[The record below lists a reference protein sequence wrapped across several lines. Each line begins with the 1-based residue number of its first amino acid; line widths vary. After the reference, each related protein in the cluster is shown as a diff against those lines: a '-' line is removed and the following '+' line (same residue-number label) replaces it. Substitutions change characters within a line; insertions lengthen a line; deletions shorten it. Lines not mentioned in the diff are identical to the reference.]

1 MSESAACWCGNSTLA
16 PFSGDYLR
24 CADCE
29 TLVLRRMPTPG
40 QLLVADDER
49 DFYGKDY
56 FDYQARTHGHPALEE
71 RSRIELRERCL
82 YWLKTLLPY
91 RLPPAKVLEI
101 GCAHGAFVALLR
113 AAGFDA
119 TGLELSAATAAGARR
134 RFDVPVVAG
143 PIEAQ
148 NIPAESLDV
157 IVLMDVL
164 EHLHDPLD
172 MMWRCLKLLKPD
184 GLLYLQT
191 PRYREGKT
199 LELMQADQDP
209 FPAMLVADQ
218 HTYLFS
224 GKSVRLLLERSGA
237 DHIGFEPAIFG
248 AYDMSLVAGRQPLS
262 RFTEEEIEVNLKLR
276 PSGRLILAML
286 DLDRHC
292 QAALTRSRE
301 MEASLARQLQNG
313 AILERA
319 YAESEA
325 DRADRLQNILKL
337 EELVREAQAQAS
349 VTLASLERIRAEN
362 GEMARLNEQ
371 ERIEIERVRAESGEL
386 ARQSEQERIE
396 NEQKRREIER
406 VRAESGELARQSE
419 QKRRELES
427 RLADEERRSLIGE
440 SLLGR
445 IRGSYVYRL
454 MRACGLWGWLDD
466 SRRDGAAG
474 RRPVVLR
481 KVAVDLTPVQ
491 PGGENGGAKVM
502 TLELVRH
509 LALMAPEC
517 QFILLTSESSHDELA
532 ALAAPNVKRLCVH
545 RPGGALSAAD
555 NFAVRLRRVLGRVLS
570 VPRLNQLAGLY
581 REATGQV
588 VVGSDLVRRLDADL
602 LFCPFTAPYYFHPSV
617 PTVSVI
623 YDLQHR
629 EYRQFFSE
637 LQVYERE
644 RSFDQACRLANRL
657 VCISEYVRKA
667 VLASGAVPAER
678 LETVPIQL
686 GERLPRVAPESRAP
700 VLRSLGL
707 EPERFLLY
715 PANFWPHKN
724 HEMLLTA
731 FGLYRSSHPDSDL
744 KLVLTGAPGARQDFL
759 VDAAARMGMNGSV
772 VFPGYVSDADFSAL
786 MQSSMALIFPSLF
799 EGFGMP
805 LLEAMA
811 AARPLLVSD
820 ATSLPEVAGD
830 AALLFDPRRP
840 MEIVE
845 AITRIA
851 ADPELRAE
859 LAAASAH
866 RLQAY
871 GDARE
876 MAARYLRIF
885 HDACNQ
891 SAGLEPAVHGI
902 FDDGWLGDRM
912 TVVYGRGHDWRRLR
926 VRLAVPDWA
935 PVAKLDVRV
944 SSRGDEGDRL
954 RMGVAAGTSATVN
967 VALSGETE
975 WAEMKCSP
983 TFQPDICGA
992 GPDSRALSCRV
1003 LSVEIVGADGMVL
1016 DLGGKTHVP

>member
-1 MSESAACWCGNSTLA
+1 MSESATCWCGNSTLA
-16 PFSGDYLR
+16 PFSGDYLC

-29 TLVLRRMPTPG
+29 TLVLRRMPTAE
-40 QLLVADDER
+40 QLMVADDER
-49 DFYGKDY
+49 DFYGQDY
-56 FDYQARTHGHPALEE
+56 FDYQARTRGHPALEE
-71 RSRIELRERCL
+71 RSLIELRERCL
-82 YWLKTLLPY
+82 YWLRTLLPY
-91 RLPPAKVLEI
+91 KLPPARILEI

-119 TGLELSAATAAGARR
+119 MGLELSAATADGARR

-148 NIPAESLDV
+148 NIPPESLDV

-164 EHLHDPLD
+164 EQLHDPLD
-172 MMWRCLKLLKPD
+172 MMRKCLKLLKPD
-184 GLLYLQT
+184 GLLCLQT

-209 FPAMLVADQ
+209 FPAMLVLDQ

-237 DHIGFEPAIFG
+237 EHISFEPAIFG

-262 RFTEEEIEVNLKLR
+262 RFAEEEIEANLKLR
-276 PSGRLILAML
+276 PSGRLVLAML

-292 QAALTRSRE
+292 QVALTRSRE
-301 MEASLARQLQNG
+301 VEASLARQLQNG

-325 DRADRLQNILKL
+325 DRAARLQNILKL
-337 EELVREAQAQAS
+337 EELVRAAQAQAS

-362 GEMARLNEQ
+362 GELARLNEQ
-371 ERIEIERVRAESGEL
+371 D
-386 ARQSEQERIE
+386 RIE

-427 RLADEERRSLIGE
+427 RLADEERRSSIGE

-466 SRRDGAAG
+466 SQRAGAPD
-474 RRPVVLR
+474 RRPVALR
-481 KVAVDLTPVQ
+481 RVAVDLTPVQ

-502 TLELVRH
+502 TLELLRH

-532 ALAAPNVKRLCVH
+532 ALAAANVKRLCVH

-570 VPRLNQLAGLY
+570 VRRLNQLAGLY

-617 PTVSVI
+617 PTVSVV

-644 RSFDQACRLANRL
+644 RSFDQACRLASRL
-657 VCISEYVRKA
+657 VCISDYVRKA
-667 VLASGAVPAER
+667 VLESGLVPAER

-707 EPERFLLY
+707 EPERYLLY

-744 KLVLTGAPGARQDFL
+744 KLVLTGAPGTRQDFL
-759 VDAAARMGMNGSV
+759 VDAAARMGMSGSV
-772 VFPGYVSDADFSAL
+772 VFPGYVPEADFSAL
-786 MQSSMALIFPSLF
+786 MQGSMALIFPSLF

-811 AARPLLVSD
+811 AARPLLVSN

-830 AALLFDPRRP
+830 AALLFDARRP
-840 MEIVE
+840 MEIVD
-845 AITRIA
+845 AIARIA
-851 ADPELRAE
+851 SDPQLRAE

-866 RLQAY
+866 RLQAF
-871 GDARE
+871 GGARE
-876 MAARYLRIF
+876 MAASYLRIF
-885 HDACNQ
+885 HDACSQ
-891 SAGLEPAVHGI
+891 SADLEPAVHGI
-902 FDDGWLGDRM
+902 FDDGWLGERM

-935 PVAKLDVRV
+935 PVPKLDVRV
-944 SSRGDEGDRL
+944 SSRGDDGDRL

-975 WAEMKCSP
+975 WAEMRCSP